1 MPLKFDMFM
10 SLNGQTWSESH
21 YFLPGTTLPVQT
33 SPFLSLMSFR
43 AACLGYGAS
52 VTGGRIS
59 TVPGSEVTEDIYL
72 PGGGYIPHWP
82 LDPIGGTYNATIP
95 NDSLLV
101 RMSAAVYT
109 ASPIKS
115 LYLAAPPAVAIS
127 TSSHTP
133 NDVGSD
139 ASFSTALGQYMYQLT
154 GNATPGNFNG
164 TSGDRWGYRVR
175 DTSQELYALAP
186 VTNSGY
192 PGMIGIPTLVPIPNV
207 GDLPGNIRAVYI
219 TGYRRINPR
228 LQGLSGK
235 WEVFQFTSPVA
246 PATNPY
252 TYYLINSG
260 NVSPT
265 NFLTKGLIAPLV
277 YVYRPYGPLW
287 NVDKAVTRKRGESI
301 GARRGRSRI
310 RA

>member
-21 YFLPGTTLPVQT
+21 YFLPGSTLPVQT
-33 SPFLSLMSFR
+33 APFTSLMSFR
-43 AACLGYGAS
+43 AACLGRGAS

-72 PGGGYIPHWP
+72 SPGGYTPSWP
-82 LDPIGGTYNATIP
+82 VDTVYGSYNATIP

-101 RMSAAVYT
+101 RMSAQDYT
-109 ASPIKS
+109 AAPIKS
-115 LYLAAPPAVAIS
+115 LYLASPPSIAIS
-127 TSSHTP
+127 TSSHNP
-133 NDVGSD
+133 NDLGTD
-139 ASFSTALGQYMYQLT
+139 ASFNTALGQYMYQLT
-154 GNATPGNFNG
+154 NNPAPGNFNG
-164 TSGDRWGYRVR
+164 VNQSTWGYRVR
-175 DTSQELYALAP
+175 DTSLELNALAP

-192 PGMIGIPTLVPIPNV
+192 PGMIGIPTLVAIPNV
-207 GDLPGNIRAVYI
+207 GFMPGNVHEVYI

-235 WEVFQFTSPVA
+235 WSIYQFTSPVA
-246 PATNPY
+246 PATFPY
-252 TYYLINSG
+252 TYYLNGSG

-265 NFLTKGLIAPLV
+265 NFSTIGLIAPMT
-277 YVYRPYGPLW
+277 YVYRPYGLLW